1 MEPHEFDPTAGGS
14 YHHGAPPQE
23 FLVCPPECCLTSTS
37 TVVPTERCRVC
48 RMLRASF
55 FCDECIRNGD
65 FTHTQARYPERFAEK
80 KLRLMQLQRHKA
92 SLESRILETSQ
103 PVLRRE
109 RVEEAIQRTR
119 EKVAY
124 LRIILEDIR
133 KNGDEGQ
140 LRLQQARTECA
151 EAERLALRVRERL
164 LSRGQ
169 QLQGL
174 RSSLAAKR
182 QRLEECQRQRQA
194 LVQSYVADL
203 ARDIF
208 TLEPGSSQEE
218 QQQHQRATTGSR
230 EMRELEEAQQT
241 VYVRGRWVT
250 LAPTEGCFSL
260 VNVRLPTSGDYSQY
274 CHWLA
279 EQQERAWSSTPEEMR
294 NVGYALSAGLLYAAQ
309 MVAVLAFYLDLP
321 LPHSLCYSQFG
332 ARDESE
338 EEFRNWVA
346 RLNSNVLHLCASQGL
361 QPPLL
366 RPRTTLRNLALLVQ
380 HRGNIRF
387 GPVDMSND
395 LWTSLEES
403 LGPELLPSDADSDD
417 NDDWEDVTDASE
429 TASPVQ
435 WRPSSPPPP
444 SSSLLS
450 SAAALVTNFWRPK

>member
-1 MEPHEFDPTAGGS
+1 MEPHELDPVGVG
-14 YHHGAPPQE
+14 YRGAPPQE
-23 FLVCPPECCLTSTS
+23 FLVCPPECGVSSTS
-37 TVVPTERCRVC
+37 EVASATERCRVC
-48 RMLRASF
+48 RQLRASF

-109 RVEEAIQRTR
+109 GLKEAIQRTR

-133 KNGDEGQ
+133 KSGDEGQ
-140 LRLQQARTECA
+140 SRLEQVRAECA
-151 EAERLALRVRERL
+151 EAERLASRVRDKLATRT
-164 LSRGQ
+164 Q
-169 QLQGL
+169 QLSGV
-174 RSSLAAKR
+174 RASLGAKR

-194 LVQSYVADL
+194 LVHSYVADL

-208 TLEPGSSQEE
+208 TLEPGGGPEE
-218 QQQHQRATTGSR
+218 QQQQHTTTANR
-230 EMRELEEAQQT
+230 EVRELEEAQQT

-250 LAPTEGCFSL
+250 LAPTEGCISL

-387 GPVDMSND
+387 GPVDMSHD
-395 LWTSLEES
+395 LWASLEES

-417 NDDWEDVTDASE
+417 NDDWEDVTDTSE
-429 TASPVQ
+429 AASPVQ
-435 WRPSSPPPP
+435 WRPSSPPPPP

>member
-1 MEPHEFDPTAGGS
+1 MEPHELDPAGVG
-14 YHHGAPPQE
+14 YRGAPPQE
-23 FLVCPPECCLTSTS
+23 FLVCPPECGVSSTS
-37 TVVPTERCRVC
+37 EVASATERCRVC
-48 RMLRASF
+48 RQLRASF

-109 RVEEAIQRTR
+109 GLKEAIQRTR

-133 KNGDEGQ
+133 KSGDEGQ
-140 LRLQQARTECA
+140 SRLEQVRAECA
-151 EAERLALRVRERL
+151 EAERLASRVRDKLATRA
-164 LSRGQ
+164 Q
-169 QLQGL
+169 QLSGV
-174 RSSLAAKR
+174 RASLGAKR

-194 LVQSYVADL
+194 LVHSYVADL

-208 TLEPGSSQEE
+208 TLEPGGGPEE
-218 QQQHQRATTGSR
+218 QQQQHTTTADR
-230 EMRELEEAQQT
+230 EVRELEEAQQT

-250 LAPTEGCFSL
+250 LAPTEGCISL

-387 GPVDMSND
+387 GPVDMSHD
-395 LWTSLEES
+395 LWASLEES

-417 NDDWEDVTDASE
+417 NDDWEDVTDTSE
-429 TASPVQ
+429 AASPVQ
-435 WRPSSPPPP
+435 WRPSSPPPPP